1 MKILDATQAIGDV
14 VQLARTNADHLSS
27 TKQSPSSTDVGSFEG
42 LLMRALNGV
51 NDLSIEADRLGQQM
65 IVNPDSVDT
74 HDVTIAM
81 AQANLAI
88 SLTKAVVDGALQ
100 AYSGII
106 NMR

>member
-1 MKILDATQAIGDV
+1 VNILNATQAIGDV
-14 VQLARTNADHLSS
+14 VQLARTNTAHLPS
-27 TKQSPSSTDVGSFEG
+27 TTQAPSPTDVGSFEG

-51 NDLSIEADRLGQQM
+51 NDLSIEADSLGQQM